1 MESDES
7 KWLKSRYQEAATD
20 GPAPK
25 RVKFDSIK
33 EEMLAEFPH
42 KSLSALNIHRF
53 IEESFPNSFAKRLGH
68 SRHTHVFGIC
78 RKAEAAGAAFCRYR
92 DVCNLIPKPAPA
104 RD

>member
-68 SRHTHVFGIC
+68 SRHTHDALHRQMFLSI
-78 RKAEAAGAAFCRYR
+78 
-92 DVCNLIPKPAPA
+92 L
-104 RD
+104 

>member
-68 SRHTHVFGIC
+68 SLVRCATPT
-78 RKAEAAGAAFCRYR
+78 
-92 DVCNLIPKPAPA
+92 DVPQHFVDTAMCVT
-104 RD
+104 